1 LQKAPGQLQHG
12 IKKAFTDTAGSGA
25 EWIPDQF
32 KPELWEGYQV
42 ARNLRSLI
50 PNVQVDKNT
59 VIIPRLEKGGRPY
72 KKGEISSD
80 NPSFYTGSTV
90 TTGQKTIN
98 IKGLAV
104 RYCVDD
110 ASLEDSAVALMP
122 TLSRQVIV
130 DLEDAWEDCALNGDQ
145 AAVHQDTI
153 ASWDIRG
160 RWGNNPPLG
169 TSSDHRRSFTGFR
182 AAAVDRGSSLQVNA
196 TAAMVLGDLVD
207 ALAAMG
213 EYGTEN
219 RYIVASPEV
228 IIQHMLPLD
237 QVLTTDK
244 FGPAATVVS
253 GQLGS
258 IMGTPILM
266 SRFISADMNAT
277 GIFDNGG
284 IQNRSGLVVF
294 NTSSWYQY
302 ERRGILVETDKD
314 IRSGSV
320 NIVATMRN
328 VLDTPD
334 TNTAKNVAYLNNM
347 TVV

>member
-1 LQKAPGQLQHG
+1 
-12 IKKAFTDTAGSGA
+12 
-25 EWIPDQF
+25 
-32 KPELWEGYQV
+32 
-42 ARNLRSLI
+42 
-50 PNVQVDKNT
+50 
-59 VIIPRLEKGGRPY
+59 
-72 KKGEISSD
+72 
-80 NPSFYTGSTV
+80 
-90 TTGQKTIN
+90 
-98 IKGLAV
+98 
-104 RYCVDD
+104 
-110 ASLEDSAVALMP
+110 
-122 TLSRQVIV
+122 
-130 DLEDAWEDCALNGDQ
+130 
-145 AAVHQDTI
+145 
-153 ASWDIRG
+153 
-160 RWGNNPPLG
+160 
-169 TSSDHRRSFTGFR
+169 
-182 AAAVDRGSSLQVNA
+182 
-196 TAAMVLGDLVD
+196 MVLGDLVD